1 MPLRHPFFLAAFA
14 RRMVAMSNI
23 YYLRPPAP
31 RPAKG
36 AEEAEVQ
43 ELKIALNPLHL
54 AAILIR
60 GSVALSGQSS
70 PQVETLARKFVSTAT
85 GPQQR
90 ASGRIPARSGS
101 PAETSARADQNRS
114 IAVPAA
120 AQTLQKVLSVATV
133 AAGKVKLDQ
142 SSYVTGARGSEI
154 LKLRSQFIAVPD
166 DVLLARQER
175 TRCVTFAVSSM
186 ERLADVVNDAV
197 MSQRFMIENWA
208 VNGGRPDIRFKYQA
222 REPFGRVVHVNASE
236 ATDLRALAVRLAS
249 ERDGPERLYVM
260 AFSLNGSGR

>member
-1 MPLRHPFFLAAFA
+1 
-14 RRMVAMSNI
+14 MVAMSNI
-23 YYLRPPAP
+23 YYLRPSAP

-36 AEEAEVQ
+36 VEDAEVQ

-54 AAILIR
+54 AAVLIR

-70 PQVETLARKFVSTAT
+70 QQVEMLARKFVSSAT
-85 GPQQR
+85 GPQPR
-90 ASGRIPARSGS
+90 VPGKIPTRGGL
-101 PAETSARADQNRS
+101 PAESSARADPNRS

-142 SSYVTGARGSEI
+142 SSYATGSRGSEI
-154 LKLRSQFIAVPD
+154 LKLRSQFVAVPD

-175 TRCVTFAVSSM
+175 ARRVTFSVSSM
-186 ERLADVVNDAV
+186 ERLGDVVNDAI

-222 REPFGRVVHVNASE
+222 REPFGRVVHLNAKE
-236 ATDLRALAVRLAS
+236 ATDLRALAVRLTS
-249 ERDGPERLYVM
+249 ERDGSERLYVV
-260 AFSLNGSGR
+260 ALSLNASGR